1 MTIDDIAFDIRHK
14 AYGLLNE
21 GEVTQA
27 IEMGL
32 QAHGGIDPE
41 DVVKVNVVFANGS
54 LDIQFE
60 IRDTA
65 TVIDLK

>member
-14 AYGLLNE
+14 AYGMLTD

-41 DVVKVNVVFANGS
+41 DVKNVSVVFANGT
-54 LDIQFE
+54 LDIRFE
-60 IRDTA
+60 
-65 TVIDLK
+65 V